1 MKINITKW
9 YVTDEETGNGMVK
22 IPQEE
27 VDIILKKQGWDIN
40 TRLEIVAFGKNWYLQ
55 QAEDEETGR
64 KTLRVIDDYLL
75 QDDMDALNNLHI
87 EYAKVHWI
95 GAESD
100 PDTNALTK
108 LVHSTKQYLDDPALG
123 ATAWYN
129 VRPVDPVW
137 HNDILSYNNKYPADN
152 LPESTFIYYMRAP
165 DSGGHLEFGGPGEIE
180 DWKIEKTI
188 DPIPNRLVYFDACM
202 THRVAPY
209 EGNRVSIGMVWWKIT
224 PDRYEEQKI
233 DAYNVLERVWT

>member
-1 MKINITKW
+1 MK
-9 YVTDEETGNGMVK
+9 
-22 IPQEE
+22 
-27 VDIILKKQGWDIN
+27 L
-40 TRLEIVAFGKNWYLQ
+40 
-55 QAEDEETGR
+55 
-64 KTLRVIDDYLL
+64 IDDYLKH
-75 QDDMDALNNLHI
+75 DDVNALNNLHI

-95 GAESD
+95 GDKSD
-100 PDTNALTK
+100 PETNALTK
-108 LVHSTKQYLDDPALG
+108 LVHSTKSYVKDPVLG